1 MALPTIPVVCLESQA
16 EVWQHARESFEDQSR
31 YLLIRSPAILSEVV
45 SLSDRI
51 GPAVLLTESSFLYR
65 LPPPGIRTLWT
76 SGKLEVLVI
85 AGVKDESESVESY
98 LREGCAG
105 VVMVCNTPDVYRKAV
120 QSAVSGELWA
130 PRKVVAKV
138 LRDMIRLGSES
149 ARQLTDRESEILSL
163 IGMGYNNRDIA
174 THLFISK
181 ETVRWHVRSLY
192 AKLGFSDRDSAIR
205 YWSLAR
211 PK

>member
-1 MALPTIPVVCLESQA
+1 
-16 EVWQHARESFEDQSR
+16 
-31 YLLIRSPAILSEVV
+31 
-45 SLSDRI
+45 
-51 GPAVLLTESSFLYR
+51 
-65 LPPPGIRTLWT
+65 
-76 SGKLEVLVI
+76 LVI

-120 QSAVSGELWA
+120 QSAVGGELWA

-192 AKLGFSDRDSAIR
+192 AKLGLSDRDSAIR